1 MGDIDLEPMRNGAG
15 SGSHRP
21 AKKKMRSNITVGMFD
36 GGIIEDHVLLKGYAK
51 EMNVVNTTAHQIRYN
66 MGIQCVELYCMVT

>member
-1 MGDIDLEPMRNGAG
+1 MGDIDLEPMRMVQEVEGP
-15 SGSHRP
+15 RP

-51 EMNVVNTTAHQIRYN
+51 ENDVVNTTATLVLEYKHRHEMLN
-66 MGIQCVELYCMVT
+66 KLYL